1 MDHFFT
7 FSFLTNYLT
16 TAKDWLVNYVL
27 VSSTLLQGAAI
38 FSTLL
43 LALLI
48 RQTVKRKVTTVA
60 VVTENRFTHLLHFL
74 ISHLFP
80 LCWLGLLLFV
90 LAIAARLKYP
100 HELVKAAT
108 SLLAVWVVIDLT
120 SSLFKSTSWTRFI
133 AFAAWTLAALNIL
146 NLLGPTIDLFDSL
159 AISFGHLRISLLTVM
174 KGVFVLIL
182 LLWVAQS
189 ILQVFE
195 KRIKSSSTLSPSLQ
209 VLSIKLLKVV
219 LLTVAIVSS
228 LGIVGIDL
236 TSFTVFTGAV
246 GVGIGFG
253 LQKIISN
260 LISGILLLLDK
271 SIKPGDVITIGD
283 TYGWI
288 NSLGARYVSLVT
300 REGKEFLIPNEDL
313 ITHQVENWSFS
324 DNAVRLK
331 VPVGISYHADVRLA
345 MNLCVEAAKEN
356 NRVIGVPEP
365 VCLLGGFG
373 DSSVDLEL
381 RFWIDDP
388 INGLGN
394 VKSQV
399 LLAIWDK
406 FHQHNIEIPFPQRD
420 LHIRSPQPISF
431 AAAGEEQP

>member
-1 MDHFFT
+1 M
-7 FSFLTNYLT
+7 
-16 TAKDWLVNYVL
+16 KQ
-27 VSSTLLQGAAI
+27 LQA
-38 FSTLL
+38 
-43 LALLI
+43 
-48 RQTVKRKVTTVA
+48 
-60 VVTENRFTHLLHFL
+60 
-74 ISHLFP
+74 
-80 LCWLGLLLFV
+80 
-90 LAIAARLKYP
+90 
-100 HELVKAAT
+100 
-108 SLLAVWVVIDLT
+108 SL
-120 SSLFKSTSWTRFI
+120 
-133 AFAAWTLAALNIL
+133 N
-146 NLLGPTIDLFDSL
+146 
-159 AISFGHLRISLLTVM
+159 
-174 KGVFVLIL
+174 
-182 LLWVAQS
+182 
-189 ILQVFE
+189 
-195 KRIKSSSTLSPSLQ
+195 
-209 VLSIKLLKVV
+209 
-219 LLTVAIVSS
+219 
-228 LGIVGIDL
+228 
-236 TSFTVFTGAV
+236 
-246 GVGIGFG
+246 FG